1 MGNWSNRLIDPVPPP
16 FPFFSFLP
24 FFLLSFPLLAFARLL
39 HLFFLV
45 IFYFSFKQAT
55 IRTTIPSA
63 NTLFCG
69 SILPCLLPY
78 RGRDKSCLLDYSA
91 TDMYYAPF
99 SPAAPCTPRAVTF
112 RQHLLLRR
120 LLLWPRTCTSCS
132 NPSVELACASVTVHG
147 AQCRR
152 WRGRRR
158 GRRRTRSLLQRT
170 RDLNDQNHKDQIK
183 WTPTKQQTN
192 KTNNNNKQ
200 QQQANPNTSQGPRLK
215 GRIPSGRSSR
225 YVTVPTCSQEV

>member
-120 LLLWPRTCTSCS
+120 LLLWPRTCTCCS
-132 NPSVELACASVTVHG
+132 NPSVELACARPH
-147 AQCRR
+147 
-152 WRGRRR
+152 
-158 GRRRTRSLLQRT
+158 
-170 RDLNDQNHKDQIK
+170 
-183 WTPTKQQTN
+183 
-192 KTNNNNKQ
+192 
-200 QQQANPNTSQGPRLK
+200 RL
-215 GRIPSGRSSR
+215 
-225 YVTVPTCSQEV
+225 